1 MLTECII
8 LAGGLGTRLRSVVA
22 DQPKVLAEVNGF
34 PFLKYIID
42 HALSQGCKHI
52 VLSTGY
58 MHEKVADF
66 VQKQYPGVAI
76 SFAIEEEPL
85 GTGGGILNALKK
97 CNTNEVIIL
106 NGDTFFN
113 INYIPFYEQHQ
124 HHHSVFSIALKP
136 MKNFSRYGTVTCNMD
151 GRILSFNEKQYMES
165 GLINAG
171 IYIVNRKL
179 FMLMNWPEKF
189 SMEKDFMEKYADS
202 LQMHGFTFDEYF
214 IDIGIPEDY
223 AKAQDDFKTLF

>member
-52 VLSTGY
+52 ILSTGY
-58 MHEKVADF
+58 MHEKVEEF
-66 VQKQYPGVAI
+66 IGNHYPQEEI
-76 SFAIEEEPL
+76 SFAIEEDPL

-97 CNTNEVIIL
+97 CKTDDVIVL

-113 INYIPFYEQHQ
+113 IRFSDLYEQYLS
-124 HHHSVFSIALKP
+124 HHSVFSIALKQ
-136 MKNFSRYGTVTCNMD
+136 MQKFSRYGTVTCNQD
-151 GRILSFNEKQYMES
+151 GRILSFNEKQFMAT

-179 FMLMNWPEKF
+179 FMSMNWPEKF
-189 SMEKDFMEKYADS
+189 SMEKDFMEKYTDS
-202 LQMHGFTFDEYF
+202 LSMHGFTFDEYF

-223 AKAQDDFKTLF
+223 AKAQDDFKSLF